1 MHSSFERSSQF
12 GLKDNLWQLALF
24 AFIAAFLLISSIGV
38 LLFHRQNTL
47 SETLAS
53 SGAGGRRQFIA
64 EHCAHARLP
73 DRKTGKAFSK
83 GSAEKPGRRL
93 NSSEAADSRG
103 LSGTQ
108 PMSTFSI
115 ALRLLVPALLC
126 ILATVTQVY
135 TYAPLFVYALAA
147 GLGFMAP
154 DFWLSNRISARQLK
168 LRLGL
173 PEALDLIVICVE
185 AGLSMDK
192 ATMRTSEELRI
203 SQPAIADELNL
214 VYLEQRA
221 GRPRGEAWKHL
232 GDRTDVDN
240 IRSLAS
246 ILIQADKFG
255 TSIGK
260 TLRAH
265 SETLRTRR
273 RQDAEEQAAKTTVKL
288 VFPLV
293 LFIFPSLFV
302 VTLGPSMIIM
312 FEGFAKYLS

>member
-1 MHSSFERSSQF
+1 M
-12 GLKDNLWQLALF
+12 QLALF
-24 AFIAAFLLISSIGV
+24 AFLAAFLSMSSLGV
-38 LLFHRQNTL
+38 LIFYRQTTL
-47 SETLAS
+47 RRLSQVVSRVAGASLLRRIAPARGARIETLVKPFHNVVPRSDLSIVQKRLAKAGYREQSYVNIFYS
-53 SGAGGRRQFIA
+53 S
-64 EHCAHARLP
+64 
-73 DRKTGKAFSK
+73 KV
-83 GSAEKPGRRL
+83 
-93 NSSEAADSRG
+93 
-103 LSGTQ
+103 
-108 PMSTFSI
+108 
-115 ALRLLVPALLC
+115 LVPLVLC
-126 ILATVTQVY
+126 LVATATRI
-135 TYAPLFVYALAA
+135 YAYSPVFVYALAA
-147 GLGFMAP
+147 GLGFLAP
-154 DFWLSNRISARQLK
+154 EFWLGNRISARQMK

-192 ATMRTSEELRI
+192 ATMRTAEELRI

-221 GRPRGEAWKHL
+221 GCPRGEAWKHV
-232 GDRTDVDN
+232 GERTDVDT

-302 VTLGPSMIIM
+302 VTIGPSMIIM
-312 FEGFAKYLS
+312 LEGFAKYLS

>member
-1 MHSSFERSSQF
+1 M
-12 GLKDNLWQLALF
+12 QLALF
-24 AFIAAFLLISSIGV
+24 AFIAAFLLISSLGV
-38 LLFHRQNTL
+38 LFFYRQKTL
-47 SETLAS
+47 QRLAAMVARAEDATLLGLVTPTRGARIETLIKPFQKVVPRTKSDVSTVEKRLIRAGYRDKSFVNIFYS
-53 SGAGGRRQFIA
+53 S
-64 EHCAHARLP
+64 
-73 DRKTGKAFSK
+73 KV
-83 GSAEKPGRRL
+83 
-93 NSSEAADSRG
+93 
-103 LSGTQ
+103 
-108 PMSTFSI
+108 
-115 ALRLLVPALLC
+115 LVPGLLC
-126 ILATVTQVY
+126 ILATATGVWA
-135 TYAPLFVYALAA
+135 YAPFFVYALAG
-147 GLGFMAP
+147 GLGFLVP
-154 DFWLSNRISARQLK
+154 DFWLSNRISARQLR

-185 AGLSMDK
+185 AGLSIDK

-221 GRPRGEAWKHL
+221 GRPRAEAWKHV
-232 GDRTDVDN
+232 GERTGVDT
-240 IRSLAS
+240 ISSLAS

-255 TSIGK
+255 TSVGK

-293 LFIFPSLFV
+293 LFVFPSLFV

-312 FEGFAKYLS
+312 LEGFVKYLS

>member
-1 MHSSFERSSQF
+1 M
-12 GLKDNLWQLALF
+12 KLAFL
-24 AFIAAFLLISSIGV
+24 AFIAAFLFISSLGA
-38 LLFHRQNTL
+38 LLFYRQVTL
-47 SETLAS
+47 
-53 SGAGGRRQFIA
+53 
-64 EHCAHARLP
+64 
-73 DRKTGKAFSK
+73 
-83 GSAEKPGRRL
+83 RRL
-93 NSSEAADSRG
+93 SKMSAKAADTT
-103 LSGTQ
+103 LLQ
-108 PMSTFSI
+108 SI
-115 ALRLLVPALLC
+115 APSPRSRIESLVKPFQKVVPRSLEDVSTLQKRLNRAGYREHTSYVNLFYSAKVLVPVSLC
-126 ILATVTQVY
+126 ILATITRVY
-135 TYAPLFVYALAA
+135 TYAPLFVYALAG
-147 GLGFMAP
+147 GLGFMVP
-154 DFWLSNRISARQLK
+154 DFWLSNRISARKLN

-221 GRPRGEAWKHL
+221 GRQRGEAWRHL
-232 GDRTDVDN
+232 GERTDVDT

-273 RQDAEEQAAKTTVKL
+273 KQDAEEQAAKTTVKL

-302 VTLGPSMIIM
+302 VTLGPSLIIM
-312 FEGFAKYLS
+312 FEGFARYLS

>member
-1 MHSSFERSSQF
+1 M
-12 GLKDNLWQLALF
+12 LLALF
-24 AFIAAFLLISSIGV
+24 AFFAAFLLISSIGI
-38 LLFHRQNTL
+38 LIFYRQAAL
-47 SETLAS
+47 
-53 SGAGGRRQFIA
+53 
-64 EHCAHARLP
+64 
-73 DRKTGKAFSK
+73 
-83 GSAEKPGRRL
+83 RRL
-93 NSSEAADSRG
+93 SQVVSRAADASLLR
-103 LSGTQ
+103 
-108 PMSTFSI
+108 SI
-115 ALRLLVPALLC
+115 APTRGSKIEKLVKPFEKVLPRSAQEVSTVQKRLIRAGYRDKAYLNIFYSSKVLVPGLLC
-126 ILATVTQVY
+126 VLATVTQVY
-135 TYAPLFVYALAA
+135 AYSPLFVYALAA
-147 GLGFMAP
+147 GLGYLAP
-154 DFWLSNRISARQLK
+154 DVWLSNRVAARQSQ

-214 VYLEQRA
+214 VSLEQRA
-221 GRPRGEAWKHL
+221 GRPRSEAWKNV
-232 GDRTDVDN
+232 GERTDVDT

-265 SETLRTRR
+265 SETLRMRR

-312 FEGFAKYLS
+312 FDGFANYLS

>member
-1 MHSSFERSSQF
+1 M
-12 GLKDNLWQLALF
+12 QLAIF
-24 AFIAAFLLISSIGV
+24 AFLAAFLLMSSLGF
-38 LLFHRQNTL
+38 LLFYRYTPQ
-47 SETLAS
+47 
-53 SGAGGRRQFIA
+53 
-64 EHCAHARLP
+64 
-73 DRKTGKAFSK
+73 
-83 GSAEKPGRRL
+83 RRL
-93 NSSEAADSRG
+93 SQVVARAEDASILRSLAPPTRSRLERLVKPFQKMVPRNPADVSIVQGRLARAGYREPSYVNIFYSSK
-103 LSGTQ
+103 
-108 PMSTFSI
+108 I
-115 ALRLLVPALLC
+115 LVPGLLC
-126 ILATVTQVY
+126 LLATVTQVY
-135 TYAPLFVYALAA
+135 AYSPVFVYAVAA
-147 GLGFMAP
+147 GVGFLIP
-154 DFWLSNRISARQLK
+154 DFWLSNRISARKMK

-192 ATMRTSEELRI
+192 ATIRTAEELRI

-221 GRPRGEAWKHL
+221 GRPRAEAWKHM
-232 GDRTDVDN
+232 GDRTDVDS
-240 IRSLAS
+240 IRSLTS

-273 RQDAEEQAAKTTVKL
+273 RQDSEEQAAKTTVKL

-302 VTLGPSMIIM
+302 VVLGPSMITM
-312 FEGFAKYLS
+312 FEGFTKYLS